1 MHDANHQLFSDEVFK
16 ELSLGVKNFDEE
28 KAKIILKD
36 LGIDEFI
43 EL

>member
-1 MHDANHQLFSDEVFK
+1 MQDANYYLTDEVFK

-28 KAKIILKD
+28 EAKIILKD

-43 EL
+43 GL